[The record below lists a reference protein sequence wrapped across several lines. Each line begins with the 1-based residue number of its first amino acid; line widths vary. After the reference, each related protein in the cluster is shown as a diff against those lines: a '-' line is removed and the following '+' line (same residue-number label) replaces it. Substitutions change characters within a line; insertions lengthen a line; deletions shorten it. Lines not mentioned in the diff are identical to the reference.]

1 MTRIRLLQYTQSQSL
16 QAEHF
21 TELNGLDST
30 MKHEIDT
37 WGQQVD
43 TRHFANFQEGK
54 KTVPFFNI

>member
-1 MTRIRLLQYTQSQSL
+1 MIWIEKENRRLSL
-16 QAEHF
+16 A
-21 TELNGLDST
+21 TYPIAC
-30 MKHEIDT
+30 KIIVYIDT